1 MQKTIHLG
9 RWRKYS
15 RFTFIENTISNFPKV
30 SSFVLLVYASSVA
43 SRTILWRL
51 LFCLNFTFDSE
62 DFVSTNEKGHFRE
75 PWQQHKQL
83 KTMEISEAWS
93 DTLILTMKDIYIIF
107 NLNPLI
113 KFISSSRST
122 EFKDTLFEHL
132 SNYNID
138 HPNQHKNS
146 HKLYN
151 ETRHPVLSLMESQGK
166 LWQPHDLNFP
176 MEGKPL

>member
-1 MQKTIHLG
+1 MEKTTHLG

-122 EFKDTLFEHL
+122 EFKDSL
-132 SNYNID
+132 SWNIF
-138 HPNQHKNS
+138 QII
-146 HKLYN
+146 
-151 ETRHPVLSLMESQGK
+151 T
-166 LWQPHDLNFP
+166 
-176 MEGKPL
+176 